1 VKPQARPF
9 VIGASCVALAMAG
22 WAFGDVSVAAED
34 DSPPAHASVRRVV
47 GARAVAVVPSP
58 AHTATRRAAPP
69 PPAKPVEPARYRPV
83 GCVERGGAVAHF
95 NGPSRREVALTF
107 DDGPSTLTLQFVRM
121 LWAERV
127 RATFFMLGEQL
138 SLRDRKLL
146 AEELRDG
153 DALGDH
159 SWSHPNLALSGE
171 VRSQLAGT
179 KGEIESVGGYTPC
192 VFRPPYG
199 AFNSSVL
206 RTAASLGLATI
217 VWDVDPRDWAL
228 PGIGSI
234 EATVLAQVKPG
245 SIVLSHDGGGPR
257 AQTLA
262 AYPHIIAA
270 LRRRGYRFVTV
281 PQLLGYRTIYRRCR
295 RDCGES
301 AIQEPLPPGS
311 IVEGPRRAHIAL
323 ESLEPA
329 PILSR

>member
-1 VKPQARPF
+1 V
-9 VIGASCVALAMAG
+9 AG
-22 WAFGDVSVAAED
+22 WTFGDVTVAAED
-34 DSPPAHASVRRVV
+34 DSQPAHAGAHGVAGARPVAAVPAHASAGKVV
-47 GARAVAVVPSP
+47 
-58 AHTATRRAAPP
+58 PP
-69 PPAKPVEPARYRPV
+69 PPARPVGPVRYRPV
-83 GCVERGGAVAHF
+83 GCVERGGSVAHF
-95 NGPSRREVALTF
+95 HGPSRREVALTF
-107 DDGPSTLTLQFVRM
+107 DDGPSTLTAQFVRM
-121 LWAERV
+121 LWAEHV
-127 RATFFMLGEQL
+127 KATFFMLGEQL
-138 SLRDRKLL
+138 ALSDRKLL

-171 VRSQLAGT
+171 VRSQLAGA
-179 KGEIESVGGYTPC
+179 KGEIESVSGYTPC

-199 AFNSSVL
+199 AFNGSVL

-228 PGIGSI
+228 PGVGSI

-257 AQTLA
+257 EQTLA

-281 PQLLGYRTIYRRCR
+281 PQLLGYHTIYRRCR
-295 RDCGES
+295 RDCGEA

-311 IVEGPRRAHIAL
+311 IVEGPRSRAHIAL
-323 ESLEPA
+323 DSLEAA
-329 PILSR
+329 PILGG